1 MAKTNSTLP
10 AKDIALSLLN
20 DALTCG
26 IRGANKTAIQNA
38 IDLISDDGKDGLS
51 PLACKK
57 LKVGKTIKDSKCK
70 GLRLQANKSGKVWVL
85 RVSVKGKSQEIRFGL
100 YPDTSLAEAR
110 DMVKEVRDRIK
121 EGKPPALDSDSGSDM
136 TVETFC
142 DKYIKLAKTHKRSWK
157 EDERQINRD
166 ILPLWEGKLACDIT
180 ADDCAQLVENA
191 LKRGSPR
198 SAEKLKQLGRFMF
211 NVATAKGKGRKW
223 LAEDGTQV
231 KPWFSMN
238 NPFDHIVLPERE
250 ISYCVLK
257 GKTLK
262 SYLQEFDSASFSDDV
277 KNVLKLHLLCNTRIS
292 EPAQMVWS
300 EVDLDSAV
308 WTIPAERTKTNVEH
322 DVMLSTQAV
331 ELLESLADEPQDSDY
346 VFAFDGMRR
355 DNISTHIAEAIKKN
369 RKTLGVPENF
379 TTHSLRHTGQTLLAS
394 MRCPVE
400 VRDRIANHKPNE
412 KTDMSARYNSHE
424 YDEPA
429 REWLQKMADQFDA
442 LTAPNVVEL
451 GARNAD

>member
-1 MAKTNSTLP
+1 MATTNSTIP

-20 DALTCG
+20 EALTCG
-26 IRGANKTAIQNA
+26 IRGANKTAIADA
-38 IDLISDDGKDGLS
+38 IAIISDDGKDGIS
-51 PLACKK
+51 DLACKK
-57 LKVGKTIKDSKCK
+57 LKTGKTLKETKSEYK
-70 GLRLQANKSGKVWVL
+70 GLRLQANKSGKVWVF
-85 RVSVKGKSQEIRFGL
+85 RIFHNGKSQEFRFGL
-100 YPDTSLAEAR
+100 YPDVSLTEAR
-110 DMVKEVRDRIK
+110 EKVAEVRSRIK
-121 EGKPPALDSDSGSDM
+121 QGKSPTDSSSDM
-136 TVETFC
+136 TVEQFC
-142 DKYIKLAKTHKRSWK
+142 AKYMALAEIHKRSYA
-157 EDERQINRD
+157 EDQRQINRD
-166 ILPLWEGKLACDIT
+166 ILPLWGGKLATDIT
-180 ADDCAQLVENA
+180 PDDCAQLVENA
-191 LKRGSPR
+191 LERGSPR

-231 KPWFSMN
+231 KPWFQIN

-250 ISYCVLK
+250 SSYCVLK

-262 SYLQEFDSASFSDDV
+262 SYLQKFDSASFSDDV
-277 KNVLKLHLLCNTRIS
+277 RNVLKLHLLCNTRIS
-292 EPAQMVWS
+292 EPAQMVWD
-300 EVDLDSAV
+300 EVDLDSGV

-322 DVMLSTQAV
+322 DVMLPTQAI
-331 ELLESLADEPQDSDY
+331 ELLKSLETDGY
-346 VFAFDGMRR
+346 VFAFEGMRR
-355 DNISTHIAEAIKKN
+355 DNISTHIAEQIKKN
-369 RKTLGVPENF
+369 RKTLGVPDNF

-442 LTAPNVVEL
+442 LSQSNVVEL
-451 GARNAD
+451 GVRND